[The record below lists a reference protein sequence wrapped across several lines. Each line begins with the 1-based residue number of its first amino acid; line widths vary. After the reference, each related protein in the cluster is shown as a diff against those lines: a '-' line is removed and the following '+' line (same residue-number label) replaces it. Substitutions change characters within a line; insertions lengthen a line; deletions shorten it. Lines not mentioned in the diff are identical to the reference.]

1 MTVEEAIKTA
11 LEYENRVRDVYR
23 DAVEKTKDE
32 TGRRMLEIL
41 AQDEQRHVDYLE
53 AKKKQ
58 WADTG
63 KITIEA
69 LETKIPPKEN
79 IEKEV
84 SKLKDQMSNKEFKV
98 EIELLRHARDV
109 ERETSEFYKSVVGKL
124 DEEGQKMFER
134 FVEIEEG
141 HLAIVQAELD
151 YVQGTGYW
159 FDFSEFSMEEPPM

>member
-11 LEYENRVRDVYR
+11 LEYENRVRDVYK
-23 DAVEKTKDE
+23 DAVGKTKDE

-58 WADTG
+58 WTETG
-63 KITIEA
+63 KITIEK
-69 LETKIPPKEN
+69 LDTEIPPKEH

-84 SKLKDQMSNKEFKV
+84 SKLKSQMSDKDFKV
-98 EIELLRHARDV
+98 EIELLRHACEVEKETSDFYRSVVDQLDV
-109 ERETSEFYKSVVGKL
+109 EGR
-124 DEEGQKMFER
+124 KMFER

-151 YVQGTGYW
+151 YVQGNGYW
-159 FDFSEFSMEEPPM
+159 FDFSEFSVEGPPM